1 MALQTSGLITLQDLQ
16 DEFGGSDPIKMSQ
29 FYRGGTLVPDFSL
42 NNSVP
47 TSGTI
52 KLSDFYGA
60 SKGIQVDY
68 ILIGGGGAGGF
79 GLANG
84 TGTGS
89 GGNGAGT
96 TFVKDGSALVTANG
110 GAGGVN
116 ARDNGTGTGGPGEDS
131 SLNTN
136 TGGNGGSPN
145 AAGSPGTGGGGGGGG
160 GGDAPSRY
168 DASGAAGGGGNAGVT
183 QSGVLFTGPGAYT
196 LNTGNGGTSAGGNY
210 NGGRGGSGYASITQ
224 PATRRDQGTST
235 NAPLTTIYW
244 NQDFGGGGSSNAGR
258 IYDQPIIGAPL
269 TNTWSRFW
277 DNMYVNRTDENDTN
291 NPYSVTEMGN
301 YDKIGSG
308 RLYIAH
314 KNDYTGS
321 TFYNDTPIAAIQIL
335 DQPGTTVLHNWWFNT
350 SNNWE
355 TYTAVVAGD
364 STSKP
369 GTPGNIPNNWATVG
383 TGYST
388 TRFQLRS
395 STSSSRTGAEG
406 GINNPGTTPM
416 TLGQETVS
424 QSSSTNYLFR
434 EVSGSNPRY
443 SFNYCRSP
451 SITWQP
457 GYRIRMAYIIGNRSA
472 STYDADDTLFAA
484 IV

>member
-47 TSGTI
+47 TSGNI

-60 SKGIQVDY
+60 SKGIEVSY
-68 ILIGGGGAGGF
+68 TLIGAGGGGGYGVD
-79 GLANG
+79 
-84 TGTGS
+84 
-89 GGNGAGT
+89 NGAGT
-96 TFVKDGSALVTANG
+96 GSSGAGSKTTLVKDSVTLVDAPG

-116 ARDNGTGTGGPGEDS
+116 GRDNGTGTGGNGADS
-131 SLNTN
+131 TFSTS
-136 TGGNGGSPN
+136 TGGAGGGAN
-145 AAGSPGTGGGGGGGG
+145 AAGGAGSQGGGGGGG

-168 DASGAAGGGGNAGVT
+168 DRSGGAGGGGAAGT
-183 QSGVLFTGPGAYT
+183 TRTGVFFTGPGSYT
-196 LNTGNGGTSAGGNY
+196 LNTGTGGTSSGGNY
-210 NGGRGGSGYASITQ
+210 AGGKGGNGYAKITQ
-224 PATRRDQGTST
+224 PATRRDEGTNTNLTIDTIFNPTSGNGVST
-235 NAPLTTIYW
+235 TGIIY
-244 NQDFGGGGSSNAGR
+244 N
-258 IYDQPIIGAPL
+258 QPIIGAPL

-277 DNMYVNRTDENDTN
+277 DYMYVNRTDENDTN

-301 YDKIGSG
+301 YDKQGNG

-335 DQPGTTVLHNWWFNT
+335 DQPGTSVLHNWWFNT
-350 SNNWE
+350 ANSWQ
-355 TYTAVVAGD
+355 TYTAGYQAGS
-364 STSKP
+364 STAKP
-369 GTPGNIPNNWATVG
+369 GTAPGSLSNNWATVG

-395 STSSSRTGAEG
+395 STSSSRTGATG

-416 TLGQETVS
+416 TLGQETVG
-424 QSSSTNYLFR
+424 QNSSTNFLFR
-434 EVSGSNPRY
+434 EVSGTNPRY

-451 SITWQP
+451 VINWQP